1 MTENKRII
9 FHLDMD
15 HFYTAVEENERPE
28 LKGKPV
34 IVGADP
40 REGKGRGVVSTS
52 NYEARKFGVKSGMPI
67 SRAWKLC
74 PDGTYLPVNMELY
87 VKVSI
92 EIMNVLRG
100 YTDKF
105 EQWGIDEAFLDVT
118 SKVRDYSEAE
128 VLARQIKKH
137 ILEQTGLTCSIG
149 ISYNKLVAKIA
160 SDFQKPDGLTVVRE
174 EDAENFLN
182 PLPVRKLLGV
192 GKKTGQILE
201 NMGVIT
207 ISDLAHYDP
216 AVLVDRF
223 GVMGT
228 ALCLMAHGKD
238 DSEVEER
245 SGISSIGRD
254 TTFQEDTNDFEYVL
268 QALDE
273 LTEEVYSEVQEQQL
287 CFKTVTIRVR
297 YENFE
302 THTHGRT
309 LPFITDRL
317 QDLKKNSRELMQP
330 YLRVDRKIRLIGVRA
345 SKFIS
350 GVKQKKLV

>member
-1 MTENKRII
+1 M
-9 FHLDMD
+9 
-15 HFYTAVEENERPE
+15 
-28 LKGKPV
+28 G
-34 IVGADP
+34 
-40 REGKGRGVVSTS
+40 
-52 NYEARKFGVKSGMPI
+52 
-67 SRAWKLC
+67 
-74 PDGTYLPVNMELY
+74 LY
-87 VKVSI
+87 VEVSI
-92 EIMNVLRG
+92 EIMNILRG

-128 VLARQIKKH
+128 ALARQIKKH
-137 ILEQTGLTCSIG
+137 IVEQTGLTCSIG

-174 EDAENFLN
+174 EEVEKFLN

-201 NMGVIT
+201 NMGVKT
-207 ISDLAHYDP
+207 ISDLVKYDP

-223 GVMGT
+223 GIMGT
-228 ALCLMAHGKD
+228 AMYLMAHGVD
-238 DSEVEER
+238 NSEVAER
-245 SGISSIGRD
+245 TGISSVGRD
-254 TTFQEDTNDFEYVL
+254 TTFQEDTNDFGHVL

-273 LTEEVYSEVQEQQL
+273 LAEEVYDDIQEQQL
-287 CFKTVTIRVR
+287 CFRTVTIRIR

-302 THTHGRT
+302 THTHGKT

-317 QDLKKNSRELMQP
+317 QDLKKNARELIQP
-330 YLRVDRKIRLIGVRA
+330 YLRADRKIRLIGVRA
-345 SKFIS
+345 SNFVS